1 LTPTSTPP
9 LWTLTPVT
17 GGNNPP
23 ANINPT
29 AEFTD
34 AEGWSCGDFPCQD
47 DIEGFLARIRAP
59 AGYEVSYVGTFPGQP
74 MQIAYDSQG
83 KLYATVLENGT
94 RNGAVYVMDDGAVE
108 RYSDT
113 FVSPIGLAF
122 QPGTQIL
129 YISARIEPE
138 SGGGLW
144 RVYPDRQSELVIDD
158 LPCCFSVIDNQP
170 NGMVFGPD
178 GYLYLGVGSLTDHLE
193 PPLPDRMPFAELQP
207 YEASILRIQ
216 PHTGEIEVYAQ
227 GIRNPYDVTFD
238 SAGQFY
244 ATDNGIL
251 EGPGDRLLRIDAGRH
266 YGFPYWRTR
275 GCADCPARDAS
286 WTISDDLFAFTDYTV
301 PRGLVA
307 YTGSQFPEN
316 IVDSVFVTLWHN
328 TPNAQRV
335 VRIDPKAIPTNPD
348 RLAEYTPEPFVTGLI
363 HPVAIVVAPDGSL
376 VIADFIYGH
385 IWRVSYIG
393 DGAATTSSSQTSQ
406 IENPPATATAGSSLF
421 ITATPRP

>member
-1 LTPTSTPP
+1 
-9 LWTLTPVT
+9 
-17 GGNNPP
+17 
-23 ANINPT
+23 
-29 AEFTD
+29 
-34 AEGWSCGDFPCQD
+34 
-47 DIEGFLARIRAP
+47 
-59 AGYEVSYVGTFPGQP
+59 
-74 MQIAYDSQG
+74 
-83 KLYATVLENGT
+83 
-94 RNGAVYVMDDGAVE
+94 
-108 RYSDT
+108 
-113 FVSPIGLAF
+113 
-122 QPGTQIL
+122 
-129 YISARIEPE
+129 
-138 SGGGLW
+138 
-144 RVYPDRQSELVIDD
+144 
-158 LPCCFSVIDNQP
+158 VIDNQP

-193 PPLPDRMPFAELQP
+193 PPFPDRMPFAELQP

-216 PHTGEIEVYAQ
+216 PHTGEIEIYAQ

-238 SAGQFY
+238 STGQFY

-251 EGPGDRLLRIDAGRH
+251 EGPGDRLLRIDAGGH

-286 WTISDDLFAFTDYTV
+286 LTISDDLFAFPDYTL

-348 RLAEYTPEPFVTGLI
+348 RLAEYMPEPFVTGLI
-363 HPVAIVVAPDGSL
+363 HPVDIVIAPDGSL